1 VPPSQADAQYQEA
14 RDSGGD
20 TSGAV
25 AELAHGWMADSGSE
39 ETIERKKV
47 IEKWTLGLSRQKK
60 SKIQDIIDWCKE

>member
-1 VPPSQADAQYQEA
+1 M
-14 RDSGGD
+14 
-20 TSGAV
+20 T
-25 AELAHGWMADSGSE
+25 DSGSE